1 MNSFVVVDV
10 ETTGSLPGK
19 DRIIEIGAAKVFDNK
34 IVDTFKTLINPNRQI
49 PRIITEITGI
59 TNQMVARA
67 PSFLAVADKFKEFI
81 GKSVF
86 AAHNA
91 TFDYNFVNM
100 EFAMASIGHM
110 QNPMICT
117 LKLARQTFPGFIYY
131 NLPDLCRNLKISHPR
146 AHRAGDDAF
155 ATAQLLIKILK
166 RRTAMSEPEL
176 IPQISR

>member
-1 MNSFVVVDV
+1 MKSFVVVDV
-10 ETTGSLPGK
+10 ETTGSIPGK

-34 IVDTFKTLINPNRQI
+34 IVDTFKTLINPCRQI

-59 TNQMVARA
+59 TNHMVARA
-67 PSFLAVADKFKEFI
+67 PTFFAVADKFRDFI
-81 GKSVF
+81 GTSVF

-91 TFDYNFVNM
+91 AFDYNFVNM
-100 EFAMASIGHM
+100 ELAMASHRHM

-117 LKLARQTFPGFIYY
+117 LKLARKAFPGFIYY

-155 ATAQLLIKILK
+155 ATAQLLIKIIK
-166 RRTAMSEPEL
+166 RMAATEMSVEL
-176 IPQISR
+176 